1 MSKILY
7 EKHHKIA
14 YITINNP
21 EKANILDR
29 ETSDEIS
36 AVWKE
41 VWEDHDVRVAI
52 LTGTGERHFCAGHNL
67 ATRPD
72 ITVEERERIRTESV
86 FWPLAGTVNG
96 ARIGADG
103 RLGDHYPQIWKPVI
117 GAING
122 WAAGAGFYLM
132 LTSTDIRL
140 ACAKHARFKF
150 ALLSQGWV
158 GGGPGATYLTRQVAY
173 ADAMRILLTDESF
186 NATEALRM
194 NLINEVV
201 PHDQLLSRAEE
212 IATQIVE
219 MPPLAVRMMKEF
231 VIRFRD
237 IPVTEAWRVQT
248 LMNALLTQLSTDGD
262 EGRRAFLEKR
272 PAEFTGGIR
281 QKGEA
286 YPTLSEDERERMD
299 ELRRELL
306 G

>member
-1 MSKILY
+1 MAVDYLKRDGIGY
-7 EKHHKIA
+7 V
-14 YITINNP
+14 TINNP
-21 EKANILDR
+21 AKANILDR
-29 ETSDEIS
+29 QTSNDISEI
-36 AVWKE
+36 WKDM
-41 VWEDHDVRVAI
+41 WEDPEVRAVI
-52 LTGTGERHFCAGHNL
+52 LTGVGDKHFCAGHNL
-67 ATRPD
+67 DSRPD
-72 ITVEERERIRTESV
+72 ITAEERERIRAENI

-140 ACAKHARFKF
+140 ASRENARFKF
-150 ALLSQGWV
+150 ALLTQGWV
-158 GGGPGATYLTRQVAY
+158 GSGPGATYLTRQVSH
-173 ADAMRILLTDESF
+173 ADAMKILLTDEPF
-186 NATEALRM
+186 DADEALRM

-201 PHDQLLSRAEE
+201 SHAELITRAEE
-212 IATQIVE
+212 IASGIVK

-231 VIRFRD
+231 VIRFGD
-237 IPVTEAWRVQT
+237 IPITEAWRVQT
-248 LMNALLTQLSTDGD
+248 LMNALLTQLSADGE

-272 PAEFTGGIR
+272 PPEFTGSIL

-286 YPTLSEDERERMD
+286 YESLTDEERARLD
-299 ELRRELL
+299 EIRREQL